1 MRVKLTNTVR
11 GTDMTEDTVGGGH
24 CQRHKASYDGIV
36 VCGERMLKTEQ
47 NRTDRNVL
55 VVKARHTSV

>member
-1 MRVKLTNTVR
+1 MKLTNIVR
-11 GTDMTEDTVGGGH
+11 GTDMSEDTVGGGH
-24 CQRHKASYDGIV
+24 CQRHKGSYDGIV

-55 VVKARHTSV
+55 VVKSGYTPV